1 MTKLIVTSLAL
12 ALLAIAALAP
22 PAWGDGLPVAV
33 DTSPQGVVTS
43 AGDLRYV
50 AIESERRTAVA
61 AVDPNGGTVLRS
73 TFLDGRF
80 TIPAVAY
87 DGSASGLSADRG
99 TLVLIRPRARFPR
112 RRTSFAV
119 VDPQRMRLR
128 KVVRLR
134 GDFSFDALSPD
145 GSSLFLIQY
154 LSRRDP
160 SQYHVRVYDLRRG
173 RLEPKPIVDP
183 RESAEEMYGYPV
195 TRATSPDG
203 RWAYTLYDSRGEHP
217 FIHALDTRERRAVCI
232 DLDGLD
238 PERLNPYDLRLDVA
252 PGGRTLSVVGK
263 RGPVAIVNART
274 FGVSEPPPTAPLE
287 GDGGGPPWAV
297 LSAVAALL
305 LAASAVLLRRRR
317 RRPALVGPEERGGR
331 TPVPLDVEVGVP
343 AALQEE
349 PVEDG
354 DDRPRDVIG
363 V

>member
-61 AVDPNGGTVLRS
+61 AVDPNGGTLLRS

-160 SQYHVRVYDLRRG
+160 SQYHVRVYDLRRN
-173 RLEPKPIVDP
+173 RLDPEPIVDP
-183 RESAEEMYGYPV
+183 RESADEMYGYPI
-195 TRATSPDG
+195 TRANSPDG
-203 RWAYTLYDSRGEHP
+203 RWAYTLYDGMEHP

-232 DLDGLD
+232 DLEAPRGG
-238 PERLNPYDLRLDVA
+238 PGPYDWRLDVGA
-252 PGGRTLSVVGK
+252 DGRQLTVVGK
-263 RGPVAIVNART
+263 RGPLALVDTRT
-274 FGVSEPPPTAPLE
+274 FKVSEPPSAPA
-287 GDGGGPPWAV
+287 GRDGGGPPWA
-297 LSAVAALL
+297 LLGAVAAML
-305 LAASAVLLRRRR
+305 LAAAAVLLRRRR
-317 RRPALVGPEERGGR
+317 RRPALSGPEEGGSR
-331 TPVPLDVEVGVP
+331 LPVPLDVEVGVP